1 MSQIRVDVLIH
12 QLVGL
17 LGKGTGGWRQ
27 TGALQSSGS
36 DGLERLVRSGGQL
49 DLDLIAGVDD
59 AASREQLRRRLDLL
73 LSYPNVSSRCEPPPI
88 WISDTDQPPSCHR
101 RVSQAIVTGYGSPSP
116 NKDGPASARV

>member
-59 AASREQLRRRLDLL
+59 AASREQLRRHLEGRRGESDSSLL
-73 LSYPNVSSRCEPPPI
+73 L
-88 WISDTDQPPSCHR
+88 QPED
-101 RVSQAIVTGYGSPSP
+101 VGSA
-116 NKDGPASARV
+116 PA